1 MDNLLEF
8 GDYFVNLTI
17 DDGLKSRIRQWIIK
31 YENLSN
37 LHNNGDNIGSVEK
50 IVSDVMDRFKI
61 HEDKRDAVRDYVSD
75 LYDISDGLSVIM
87 SPNPQLSYNNIDQV
101 QSLYY

>member
-1 MDNLLEF
+1 MENILEF
-8 GDYFVNLTI
+8 SDYFLNLSI
-17 DDGLKSRIRQWIIK
+17 DDGIKARIRQWIVK

-50 IVSDVMDRFKI
+50 IVSDVMKKFGI
-61 HEDKRDAVRDYVSD
+61 HEDKRDAVREYVSG

-87 SPNPQLSYNNIDQV
+87 SPHPELSYNNIDQV
-101 QSLYY
+101 QTLNY